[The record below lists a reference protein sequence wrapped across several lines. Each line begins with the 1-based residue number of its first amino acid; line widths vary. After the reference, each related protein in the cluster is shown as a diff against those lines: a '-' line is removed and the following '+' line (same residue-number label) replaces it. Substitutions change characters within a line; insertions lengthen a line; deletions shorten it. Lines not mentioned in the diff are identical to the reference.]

1 MNVIVFASRKG
12 GSGKSTLAAHL
23 AAFVHKPAR
32 PVLLIDADPQASL
45 TLWQKLRKDGQPPI
59 KTATRGIADLIK
71 GAKREGYV
79 WVFVDTP
86 PNMAPVVSESIR
98 AATLVIIPARPT
110 IFDLAAVRETIANA
124 RELNKPYAV
133 VLNAT
138 PPKREDAEAPIVGEA
153 RDGLNRL
160 HIPVW
165 SGQITNR
172 MNYSI
177 ALAAG
182 EGAKEFAPESAAA
195 DEISRLWGAV
205 EKSVAAINGAYEN
218 ARTMHRAA
226 A

>member
-12 GSGKSTLAAHL
+12 GSGKSTLAAHVS
-23 AAFVHKPAR
+23 AFVHKPAR

-45 TLWQKLRKDGQPPI
+45 SLWQKLRRNGEPPI
-59 KTATRGIADLIK
+59 KTAARGVVDLIK
-71 GAKREGYV
+71 AAKREGFG

-86 PNMAPVVSESIR
+86 PNVSPLVIEAIR
-98 AATLVIIPARPT
+98 SATLVLIPARPT
-110 IFDLAAVRETIANA
+110 LFDLAAVRDTIATC

-133 VLNAT
+133 VLNAA
-138 PPKREDAEAPIVGEA
+138 PPKREDAEAPIVAEA
-153 RDGLNRL
+153 RDGLSRL
-160 HIPVW
+160 QIPVW
-165 SGQITNR
+165 SGQITHR

-195 DEISRLWGAV
+195 DEIARLWGAV